1 MPATPLTDDIRL
13 SPADDIPAEEA
24 RLTWYARPA
33 GTAALLLITSLVALT
48 ATIIIIVERALLTAD
63 PTHRTSCDLN
73 PWVSC
78 GQVMQSWQ
86 AHTFGFPNTYI
97 GVVAFSVLIT
107 VGMSLLAGARFA
119 RWYWLLMNA
128 GILAGFA
135 FCVWLWYSAV
145 YSIGTLCL
153 YCMIVWAMVIAQLVL
168 VTSRNLQTG
177 TLPAPAGL
185 VRLARELAWP
195 VIVLLYVLVFASILL
210 ELGLG
215 VVGDPD
221 RAQPNQ
227 IASSRS
233 AERVES
239 EPWTR
244 FFWTAS
250 PQSRPR
256 SPRMVPGAATVGSV
270 LPASERNPSITES
283 PVTRAAT
290 TGPEAMNAT
299 SGSKNGLP
307 WCSS

>member
-1 MPATPLTDDIRL
+1 MPATPPTDDIRL
-13 SPADDIPAEEA
+13 APADDIPAEEA

-78 GQVMQSWQ
+78 GRVMQSWQ

-153 YCMIVWAMVIAQLVL
+153 YCMVVWAMVIAQLVL

-215 VVGDPD
+215 VIGID
-221 RAQPNQ
+221 
-227 IASSRS
+227 
-233 AERVES
+233 
-239 EPWTR
+239 
-244 FFWTAS
+244 
-250 PQSRPR
+250 
-256 SPRMVPGAATVGSV
+256 
-270 LPASERNPSITES
+270 
-283 PVTRAAT
+283 
-290 TGPEAMNAT
+290 
-299 SGSKNGLP
+299 
-307 WCSS
+307 

>member
-1 MPATPLTDDIRL
+1 
-13 SPADDIPAEEA
+13 
-24 RLTWYARPA
+24 
-33 GTAALLLITSLVALT
+33 
-48 ATIIIIVERALLTAD
+48 
-63 PTHRTSCDLN
+63 
-73 PWVSC
+73 
-78 GQVMQSWQ
+78 MQSWQ

-215 VVGDPD
+215 VIGID
-221 RAQPNQ
+221 
-227 IASSRS
+227 
-233 AERVES
+233 
-239 EPWTR
+239 
-244 FFWTAS
+244 
-250 PQSRPR
+250 
-256 SPRMVPGAATVGSV
+256 
-270 LPASERNPSITES
+270 
-283 PVTRAAT
+283 
-290 TGPEAMNAT
+290 
-299 SGSKNGLP
+299 
-307 WCSS
+307 